1 MHLLSRALLFGGA
14 GNSKGP
20 LLLFMISVL
29 LWGYPMYL
37 LKCIPLTWNLL
48 RGSHYCFIYWNILMW
63 ISWIVANRR
72 DPGYVPQN
80 SDAYYRAIKQVCAIS
95 VKQSHEFKYFICPCC
110 FRFRTSTS
118 GRNGMSY
125 CRDCVTAA
133 GVSDPFGLN
142 TAEFAIDAS
151 RISIIIVHLYT
162 IALAYGTGT
171 FDTSYIC
178 AVVRTLAL
186 SCLIFFNTL
195 FLLSECGSSCSLC
208 AWR

>member
-1 MHLLSRALLFGGA
+1 VRSRALLFGGA

-48 RGSHYCFIYWNILMW
+48 RGSHYCFIFWNIVMW

-80 SDAYYRAIKQVCAIS
+80 SDTYYRAIKQVLNTRGVITADNIS
-95 VKQSHEFKYFICPCC
+95 LQFLR
-110 FRFRTSTS
+110 FRFRISTS
-118 GRNGMSY
+118 GRSGMFY

-133 GVSDPFGLN
+133 DASDPCEPN
-142 TAEFAIDAS
+142 TAESATDALH
-151 RISIIIVHLYT
+151 ISIITVRLYIT
-162 IALAYGTGT
+162 ALA
-171 FDTSYIC
+171 
-178 AVVRTLAL
+178 
-186 SCLIFFNTL
+186 
-195 FLLSECGSSCSLC
+195 
-208 AWR
+208 

>member
-1 MHLLSRALLFGGA
+1 MDTAHQRTMVCIFSVISGNRKVKSLMKPMNNLHVCFLSRALLFGGA

-80 SDAYYRAIKQVCAIS
+80 SDTYYRAIKQVQC
-95 VKQSHEFKYFICPCC
+95 
-110 FRFRTSTS
+110 
-118 GRNGMSY
+118 M
-125 CRDCVTAA
+125 
-133 GVSDPFGLN
+133 
-142 TAEFAIDAS
+142 
-151 RISIIIVHLYT
+151 
-162 IALAYGTGT
+162 AL
-171 FDTSYIC
+171 IK
-178 AVVRTLAL
+178 
-186 SCLIFFNTL
+186 
-195 FLLSECGSSCSLC
+195 
-208 AWR
+208 